1 MLVNHATKDSKLI
14 IPNSLLFSRLHDYY
28 QKKEYTDLTLRFP
41 SRNAQIKVHKAVVNA
56 CSDFFIK
63 AESDGLILEGGSVM
77 DMPDIFL
84 PELVSPAIRFMYT
97 GRLELKNHN
106 VVKLKETANALGE

>member
-1 MLVNHATKDSKLI
+1 
-14 IPNSLLFSRLHDYY
+14 
-28 QKKEYTDLTLRFP
+28 
-41 SRNAQIKVHKAVVNA
+41 
-56 CSDFFIK
+56 
-63 AESDGLILEGGSVM
+63 M

-106 VVKLKETANALGE
+106 VVKLKETANALGEYLFRVQSCKYLLL

>member
-1 MLVNHATKDSKLI
+1 M
-14 IPNSLLFSRLHDYY
+14 
-28 QKKEYTDLTLRFP
+28 KKEYTDLTLRFP

-56 CSDFFIK
+56 CSDYFVK
-63 AESDGLILEGGSVM
+63 AETNGLIEEGGIL

-106 VVKLKETANALGE
+106 VVKLKETANALGEYLFRVQSFTYFFDDQSPSRQNQCLLS

>member
-1 MLVNHATKDSKLI
+1 MNT
-14 IPNSLLFSRLHDYY
+14 FFFCYRLHDYY

-41 SRNAQIKVHKAVVNA
+41 HRNAQIKVHKAVVNA
-56 CSDFFIK
+56 CSDFFVK
-63 AESDGLILEGGSVM
+63 AESDGLIENDQM
-77 DMPDIFL
+77 DMPDMFL

-106 VVKLKETANALGE
+106 VVKLKVSLH